1 MIFSKISF
9 DNVAYYC
16 LHAEQCLN
24 NLQMEFGVVAMTAA
38 YRTPLD
44 EICDD
49 IQNDHQNTSFI
60 LDCENVD
67 NIQIN
72 AIEPRLAD
80 LVNKQN
86 KTIVFENVKESL
98 IEQLPISS
106 FLEEDN
112 LVNKDEKEK
121 KYSFFSFKKGF
132 DCSLI
137 KSSINAFE
145 LTFLENVKLY
155 NQPLL
160 KGNTVHTSSSVLL
173 TSYIDIKKFIVEK
186 RIFMLYAI
194 YRLAMKTK
202 RHWLD
207 QSKTNK
213 KKPVLVCQSLNGSF
227 IASFLSTLL
236 DLDLYI
242 LDQVGP
248 VNKLYRAIGAKIESN
263 TDYIVVSDMV
273 CMGTEVKIAKSIVE
287 YLGGNY
293 IGNVTIVRT
302 VSVKEFNNT
311 EEVFV
316 IDEQNCKQ
324 LNYKIITA
332 LG

>member
-1 MIFSKISF
+1 MIFSKITQ
-9 DNVAYYC
+9 DNIAYYC

-24 NLQMEFGVVAMTAA
+24 NLQMEFGVALTVA

-49 IQNDHQNTSFI
+49 IRNDCENTIFV
-60 LDCENVD
+60 LNCENVD

-72 AIEPRLAD
+72 AIERRLAD

-86 KTIVFENVKESL
+86 KTIVFEDVKESL
-98 IEQLPISS
+98 LKQLPISS
-106 FLEEDN
+106 FFEEDN
-112 LVNKDEKEK
+112 HINKDEKENK
-121 KYSFFSFKKGF
+121 FRFFSFKKGF

-137 KSSINAFE
+137 KSSIDAFE
-145 LTFLENVKLY
+145 LSFLENVKLY
-155 NQPLL
+155 NQPLPE
-160 KGNTVHTSSSVLL
+160 GNKEHTSSSVSL
-173 TSYIDIKKFIVEK
+173 TSYIDIKRFIVEK
-186 RIFMLYAI
+186 RLFMLYAI
-194 YRLAMKTK
+194 YRLAIKLK

-207 QSKTNK
+207 QNKTNK
-213 KKPVLVCQSLNGSF
+213 KKPVLVCQSLNGSY
-227 IASFLSTLL
+227 IASVLSTLL
-236 DLDLYI
+236 DLNLYI

-248 VNKLYRAIGAKIESN
+248 VNKLYRAVGAKIESD

-293 IGNVTIVRT
+293 IGNVTIVRMI
-302 VSVKEFNNT
+302 SVKEFSNT

-316 IDEQNCKQ
+316 IDKNNCKQ
-324 LNYKIITA
+324 LNYRIITA